1 MFKFSKKAWNF
12 KYVQFFKKFRIS
24 NFIIIFQRIFR
35 ISKRKIKI
43 CLNLCSYFSSFVH
56 HSKTIVRNSKLFSV
70 SKHMQA
76 AKQSLSSACL
86 DTYIA
91 AKQQQLHGLIMS
103 TLSMY
108 ERRTTRLGPYM
119 LPNTPEVSPV

>member
-1 MFKFSKKAWNF
+1 M
-12 KYVQFFKKFRIS
+12 
-24 NFIIIFQRIFR
+24 
-35 ISKRKIKI
+35 
-43 CLNLCSYFSSFVH
+43 
-56 HSKTIVRNSKLFSV
+56 

-86 DTYIA
+86 DAYIA

-119 LPNTPEVSPV
+119 LPNTPIVMGCEVRHPGPSLGVEITTFPVPN